1 MFGTFLGAAL
11 EGAVLAVPAGHA
23 QTGAVLA
30 LSVFVASV
38 LFKHFHSDFHL
49 KYQTFNSVV
58 PRIAKTFIAE
68 FSGPSGVADARAGLA
83 STVSAAVDSAS
94 RFGTV
99 LAGPALG
106 ADAFVQFETEGA
118 LIGAIG

>member
-11 EGAVLAVPAGHA
+11 ESAVLAVPAGHA

-30 LSVFVASV
+30 LTVFVASDYSKI
-38 LFKHFHSDFHL
+38 FIEQTSQISNFQFH
-49 KYQTFNSVV
+49 V

-83 STVSAAVDSAS
+83 STVSATVDTAGG
-94 RFGTV
+94 FGTV
-99 LAGPALG
+99 LSGPALG